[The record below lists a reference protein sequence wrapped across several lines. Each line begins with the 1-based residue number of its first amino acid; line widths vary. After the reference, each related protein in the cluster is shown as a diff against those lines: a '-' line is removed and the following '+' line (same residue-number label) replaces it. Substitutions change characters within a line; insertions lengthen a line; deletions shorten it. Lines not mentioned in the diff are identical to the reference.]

1 MISQFIHLSGRQLPP
16 PHLQKETTPPPLTS
30 AYLGPESSVLLL
42 RRKWFWGAEVCQ
54 GLTWRKAVA
63 PGRGLVKPQVL
74 EDNTSP
80 PCSWGWEGA
89 PHWPPA
95 FGQLCS
101 PTQNKHSWMCSQ
113 NYHSCKPLVG
123 WAGLL
128 GQKKNKWGP
137 SPWALKGTSKLFFWG
152 GGRESV
158 KGGAIKRCQVYPM
171 Y

>member
-42 RRKWFWGAEVCQ
+42 RRKGFWGAEVCQ

-80 PCSWGWEGA
+80 PCS
-89 PHWPPA
+89 
-95 FGQLCS
+95 L
-101 PTQNKHSWMCSQ
+101 
-113 NYHSCKPLVG
+113 
-123 WAGLL
+123 GL
-128 GQKKNKWGP
+128 
-137 SPWALKGTSKLFFWG
+137 G
-152 GGRESV
+152 GGPTLAPSLWAAVLTHPEQAQLDVLTELSLLQAP
-158 KGGAIKRCQVYPM
+158 GGLGWIAWPKKK
-171 Y
+171 